1 VAKELEAFKAA
12 GEATRLRALH
22 LLIEAG
28 TELCACE
35 IIDVLQKPQY
45 TVSKSLGILVRAGLV
60 GERREGRMR
69 MYGLIHSPI
78 GEAIFGIVRNTTMD
92 DELRGDR
99 LRLESRLARRVE
111 GECIAG
117 C

>member
-1 VAKELEAFKAA
+1 MTTELEAFKAV

-45 TVSKSLGILVRAGLV
+45 TVSKSLGILVRAGLLA
-60 GERREGRMR
+60 ERREGRMM
-69 MYGLIHSPI
+69 MYGLISTPTN
-78 GEAIFGIVRNTTMD
+78 EALFGIVRNSTID
-92 DELRGDR
+92 EELRGDGER
-99 LRLESRLARRVE
+99 LADRLARRVQ
-111 GECIAG
+111 GQCVTG